1 MWLSTLDSL
10 PARRVQMLVV
20 AQEATRVGYANMVD
34 CAVTVG
40 NVNGDSHWVRWHE
53 LYDEP
58 GSALPRRLRRIQ
70 ARVIETLD
78 SRPDGPIRVL
88 SMCAGQGR
96 DLIGPLAT
104 HPRRDDVRALLVELD
119 PDNAETARRAAA
131 AAGLSG
137 VEVLR
142 ADAALPSVYTP
153 VVPVDL
159 ALVCGVFGNI
169 SDDDIRRTI
178 EYLPSMLRS
187 EGRVIWTR
195 HREEPDRTP
204 TIRDWFSA
212 CGFTEV
218 AFDSEPGYFYGV
230 GTHLLATEVAKPA
243 EPGAKLFT
251 FFGDGARAQL

>member
-1 MWLSTLDSL
+1 
-10 PARRVQMLVV
+10 
-20 AQEATRVGYANMVD
+20 MVD
-34 CAVTVG
+34 RAVTVG
-40 NVNGDSHWVRWHE
+40 SVNGDSHWVRWHE

-78 SRPDGPIRVL
+78 SRPAGPIRVL

-119 PDNAETARRAAA
+119 PDNAEVARRAAA

-137 VEVLR
+137 VEVR
-142 ADAALPSVYTP
+142 TADAALPSVYTP

-169 SDDDIRRTI
+169 SDDDIRHTI
-178 EYLPSMLRS
+178 EYLPSMLRPD
-187 EGRVIWTR
+187 GRVIWTR

-204 TIRDWFSA
+204 TIRGWFSA

-230 GTHLLATEVAKPA
+230 GTHRLATEVAEPGAEPA